1 MADTDKPQ
9 IDKFKEAARE
19 LECEPRR
26 SRRAG
31 FRAPRRA
38 RPADDAPGGARR
50 ICAAR
55 PQNDWRG
62 LPPDEIEVL
71 GWAIQQVGL
80 DLQAICVREL
90 ELTNLKLV
98 ERNQTL
104 SEILTSTA
112 LAKA

>member
-1 MADTDKPQ
+1 MSASPVVPA
-9 IDKFKEAARE
+9 ELGSALPAA
-19 LECEPRR
+19 LALPMMHQAAL
-26 SRRAG
+26 AG
-31 FRAPRRA
+31 FVL
-38 RPADDAPGGARR
+38 PGPKPTGEDYR
-50 ICAAR
+50 
-55 PQNDWRG
+55 
-62 LPPDEIEVL
+62 PDEIEVL
-71 GWAIQQVGL
+71 GWATQQVGL